1 MAVAAMNPL
10 VLLIGAFFVLIVLR
24 VNIGFALILASLSV
38 MVQQDL
44 PFVSVIN
51 QMYANIDS
59 FPLMAVPFFMFLG
72 RLLNSGGITDRLL
85 RVADVTVGHIRGGLG
100 HVNVFVSMVFAS
112 LSGSAAADTASI
124 GSILIPAMK
133 KAGYDPAFTVALT
146 AASSTLGVIIPPS
159 IILIVYGAFGNVS
172 IGALFLG
179 GVIPGILIGLF
190 MMAYTYVLAV
200 RHGYPPNARAD
211 MRAVGRA
218 LVKGAPPLAIPVIVL
233 GGVVTGVFTPT
244 EAGISA
250 VVWAMFLGF
259 VIYREVG
266 WRELPGM
273 LARSAID
280 FSVPLFT
287 VAGAGI
293 FGWLISYLGAA
304 DLVVK
309 YILSVTRDPHGIML
323 MLVGFLLLIGTVLNP
338 ISAVLIFLPI
348 IQALGD
354 AASIDPVHLGVL
366 TTVALSVGLVTPP
379 YGICLLIATQI
390 GEVPITRAIVAVI
403 PIVGLSILVAI
414 TSLWLPEIV
423 IGLPKALMPAVFAP

>member
-1 MAVAAMNPL
+1 MNPL
-10 VLLIGAFFVLIVLR
+10 VLLIGTFFVLIVLR
-24 VNIGFALILASLSV
+24 VNIGFALILASLCV

-190 MMAYTYVLAV
+190 MMGHTYVLAV

-211 MRAVGRA
+211 MRAVGAALLRA
-218 LVKGAPPLAIPVIVL
+218 RRRSPFRSSCWAAWSRACSRPPRP
-233 GGVVTGVFTPT
+233 
-244 EAGISA
+244 
-250 VVWAMFLGF
+250 
-259 VIYREVG
+259 
-266 WRELPGM
+266 
-273 LARSAID
+273 RSARW
-280 FSVPLFT
+280 S
-287 VAGAGI
+287 GRY
-293 FGWLISYLGAA
+293 S
-304 DLVVK
+304 
-309 YILSVTRDPHGIML
+309 
-323 MLVGFLLLIGTVLNP
+323 
-338 ISAVLIFLPI
+338 SA
-348 IQALGD
+348 
-354 AASIDPVHLGVL
+354 S
-366 TTVALSVGLVTPP
+366 
-379 YGICLLIATQI
+379 
-390 GEVPITRAIVAVI
+390 
-403 PIVGLSILVAI
+403 
-414 TSLWLPEIV
+414 
-423 IGLPKALMPAVFAP
+423 